1 MAERQLDKIHIFDLL
16 LRCIIGVNPDER
28 ESRQD
33 VVINIDMEADL
44 RKACGSDDLKD
55 SVDYKAIKY
64 RIIEVVEASDFFTL
78 EALTQA
84 IADVCLADPR
94 VATARVQVE
103 KPGALRFARS
113 VGIEIFR
120 ENKKDA

>member
-1 MAERQLDKIHIFDLL
+1 MGERKLDKIHIFDLL

-28 ESRQD
+28 EAKQD
-33 VVINIDMEADL
+33 VVINIGMEADL
-44 RKACGSDDLKD
+44 SKVCRSDDLKD

-78 EALTQA
+78 EALSQS

-94 VATARVQVE
+94 VATTRVQVE

-120 ENKKDA
+120 KNEKDV